1 VGIALPDAEVAILG
15 CGGEASE
22 MVEGSSCLLEVGR
35 VIFGNIDVSFR
46 LGWLGGVGDEAQ
58 PGVGGKFG
66 WAEIDQLLPWDL
78 GLDDPICCGHVIAVL
93 KCHVRQAR
101 ACTRRAADSNS
112 AGTARLLTPL
122 RRGTFEVSALDGEAA
137 FMPWIAWL
145 IVAVALGV
153 AEFFTLTLAFGLLA
167 AAALVAAIV
176 AGLGGS
182 VLAQF
187 LAFAISGGVGLL
199 IVRPIARRQMSHPS
213 PVREGSYALIG
224 KKAVVIEE
232 VTGTQGLIKLAGEV
246 WSARA
251 LDEDH
256 VIPTG
261 SLVDVMEIEG
271 ATAIVYPR
279 ELLP

>member
-1 VGIALPDAEVAILG
+1 
-15 CGGEASE
+15 
-22 MVEGSSCLLEVGR
+22 MR
-35 VIFGNIDVSFR
+35 VR
-46 LGWLGGVGDEAQ
+46 
-58 PGVGGKFG
+58 
-66 WAEIDQLLPWDL
+66 
-78 GLDDPICCGHVIAVL
+78 
-93 KCHVRQAR
+93 
-101 ACTRRAADSNS
+101 
-112 AGTARLLTPL
+112 ARLLDPEDRLLGAVHWLSQGQRTPRFPGTGHVL
-122 RRGTFEVSALDGEAA
+122 PVIGRGTFEVTALDGEAA

-199 IVRPIARRQMSHPS
+199 IVRPIARRQMTHPS

-224 KKAVVIEE
+224 KKAVVLEE

-261 SLVDVMEIEG
+261 TLVDVMEIEG